1 MDANTIRKAQQEL
14 SNPSSPFYIGNG
26 SSFSRLN
33 NYLNG
38 YGYGNFRG
46 GINTNYFGANKK
58 MYLAPPSTDKFEL
71 YHKAVAQNQ
80 TKKWIAGG
88 LAAVAGFFLLRG
100 KIPFIG
106 KFLKKL

>member
-14 SNPSSPFYIGNG
+14 ANPASPFYLGNG
-26 SSFSRLN
+26 TSLQRLDS
-33 NYLNG
+33 YLKG
-38 YGYGNFRG
+38 YGYGNFSG

-58 MYLAPPSTDKFEL
+58 MYLAPPSRDKFEL
-71 YHKAVAQNQ
+71 YNKAVAQNQ
-80 TKKWIAGG
+80 TKRWIAGG
-88 LAAVAGFFLLRG
+88 LAAIAGLFLLRG